1 MRNQGLT
8 APRPHTQKNTGAR
21 PTPLRTLIVLL
32 ALVGG
37 VSDSQVRADEV
48 KPQEPAAVPAGAPR
62 LEFRLAAHAPDSE
75 SKPQAP
81 ADWATR
87 VFRRLSEATSPANAS
102 PGFAWVP
109 IQAKEVDQKRET
121 TVELPVMK
129 TIDGRS
135 WALLSDAADEA
146 LLGDGTWRVVAADVR
161 RGQLGFEIHVELDE
175 AGAAKLGKLT
185 ESHFRS
191 RLAIVINGEVV
202 MAPTILSR
210 VSDKLAI
217 SGRFTLAEAETL
229 AAGLQPTPAPQPKN
243 SPVPVN
249 PTKES
254 PTERAEESSA
264 APMEKPAAEKPAK
277 PTAAWIQGRVL
288 TLEGLGIAGAEVAL
302 TTNGDSGEST
312 RVLGTAKADPTGAF
326 RIPVTADRLA
336 SQEMVG
342 VWARAEGYVAQRD
355 NSTTFVKFL
364 TRGETTVRLVPAA
377 ATTIA
382 LLDKARRPVEKA
394 RIEISRVQ
402 VRQGVA
408 YRFPEAWLRD
418 YGGVTDAEGRVT
430 VNNISPETVRQFE
443 VILPGGT
450 RLRFDGDYF
459 LNTKPLAEAPHF
471 TIPAPDT
478 GIVEGV
484 FVLGGSPDIPT
495 DTVPPNPFAERLKN
509 PDLASEPVVV
519 TMTTEVRNP
528 PFGTWA
534 GIYGVATIALT
545 GTQFRAV
552 LPEGALTITTNLTAH
567 QPWQPQIPSR
577 LQVRAGGTLP
587 ILIPVEKGVL
597 VRGQIRKGD
606 THEGIPKCE
615 LTLIYGPSA
624 HDVNDRHHSAT
635 LVTDEKGQFSAYVPS
650 GPVRIRLNHWVKGYR
665 PIEDWNDGPW
675 NHRDKPLR
683 VPPQDEPFDLPPI
696 DFDRVKPVAGRLV
709 DSAGKPLADW
719 TVYGFPTRWE
729 EQYNGQKEPKSFV
742 SNSFLGVQTDRD
754 GKFEGDVPV
763 SYPPGRWRV
772 SHRTWKTKFEFKDGT
787 YVPKLRSLD
796 PLILEVDAKSEP
808 VGEEER
814 HQDNEV
820 VNDPPR

>member
-1 MRNQGLT
+1 MRNERST
-8 APRPHTQKNTGAR
+8 MPRPQTCPVTVAR
-21 PTPLRTLIVLL
+21 PTQVGVLIVWL

-37 VSDSQVRADEV
+37 VSESTVGADDAKPKGRAA
-48 KPQEPAAVPAGAPR
+48 QR
-62 LEFRLAAHAPDSE
+62 LEFRLAAHSPDGE
-75 SKPQAP
+75 STPRAP
-81 ADWATR
+81 ADWTTR
-87 VFRRLSEATSPANAS
+87 TFRRLGEAKSPPDAS
-102 PGFAWVP
+102 SGFVWVP
-109 IQAKEVDQKRET
+109 IQATEVNQKRET
-121 TVELPVMK
+121 TVDLPVIK
-129 TIDGRS
+129 SIDGRP
-135 WALLSDAADEA
+135 WALLSDASEEA
-146 LLGDGTWRVVAADVR
+146 LFDDGTWRIVAADVR
-161 RGQLGFEIHVELDE
+161 RGPGGLEIHVELDE
-175 AGAAKLGKLT
+175 TGAAKLSKLT
-185 ESHFRS
+185 ETHFRS

-202 MAPTILSR
+202 MAPTIFSQ

-217 SGRFTLAEAETL
+217 SGRFTLAEAEAL
-229 AAGLQPTPAPQPKN
+229 AEGLLQPPAEQPKN
-243 SPVPVN
+243 PLVPANPV
-249 PTKES
+249 KES
-254 PTERAEESSA
+254 PAESSA
-264 APMEKPAAEKPAK
+264 EPIATPAAQSPAK

-302 TTNGDSGEST
+302 TTNGDNGETT
-312 RVLGTAKADPTGAF
+312 RVLGTAKADSTGAF
-326 RIPVTADRLA
+326 RVPVTADRMA
-336 SQEMVG
+336 SQQMVG

-355 NSTTFVKFL
+355 NSTTLVKFL
-364 TRGETTVRLVPAA
+364 TQGETAVRLVPAA
-377 ATTIA
+377 PTTIA

-402 VRQGVA
+402 VRKGVA
-408 YRFPEAWLRD
+408 YRFPEPWLRD

-430 VNNISPETVRQFE
+430 ISDLSPETVRQFE
-443 VILPGGT
+443 VILPGGA
-450 RLRFDGDYF
+450 RLRFDGNYF

-471 TIPAPDT
+471 TIPAPET
-478 GIVEGV
+478 GVVEGI
-484 FVLGGSPDIPT
+484 FVPGGSPDSRP
-495 DTVPPNPFAERLKN
+495 DGVPPNPFAERLKN
-509 PDLASEPVVV
+509 PDLAAEPVVV
-519 TMTTEVRNP
+519 TVTTEVLNP

-534 GIYGVATIALT
+534 GIYGLATIALT
-545 GTQFRAV
+545 DTQFRAV
-552 LPEGALTITTNLTAH
+552 LPEGPLTLTTSLTAR

-577 LQVRAGGTLP
+577 LQVRAGETLP

-597 VRGQIRKGD
+597 VRGLIRKGD

-624 HDVNDRHHSAT
+624 HDVNDRRHSEK

-650 GPVRIRLNHWVKGYR
+650 GPVRIRLNNWVNGYR

-683 VPPQDEPFDLPPI
+683 VPAQDEPFDLPPI

-729 EQYNGQKEPKSFV
+729 EQYNGQKQPKSFV

-754 GKFEGDVPV
+754 GKFEGEVPE

-796 PLILEVDAKSEP
+796 PLILEVDSKSEP
-808 VGEEER
+808 VGEDER
-814 HQDNEV
+814 DLDNEV
-820 VNDPPR
+820 VSDPPR